1 MSYKQGNTLMTM
13 LGSLF
18 LRFLQSMKQNHISK
32 NIAFSFSFSSFR
44 VFAILERSA
53 ICFSSVDMYSLFFF
67 LLLLAA
73 SRFRIMR
80 KAFLSIFELT

>member
-1 MSYKQGNTLMTM
+1 M
-13 LGSLF
+13 
-18 LRFLQSMKQNHISK
+18 SK

-44 VFAILERSA
+44 VFAILDRSA

-73 SRFRIMR
+73 SLFLIMR
-80 KAFLSIFELT
+80 KAFLSTLELTLELIDFYQQLMRITVFQPSWHQDEH